1 MNKKS
6 IIIFI
11 TFLALIFNPLYM
23 GASVQSE
30 DVAKEINEAIRTGN
44 ARDVAKH
51 FGSTVDL
58 KLPGNEGTY
67 SRNQAEL
74 ILRNFFSRNPVASF
88 SVHHQRPQ
96 RDGSVYVIGTY
107 AAKDGKSYR
116 MYFLLKKIS
125 DNMVLHLLQME
136 EQ

>member
-1 MNKKS
+1 MHIKFFSALLVYMVFNVS
-6 IIIFI
+6 YFDFESTFQASEI
-11 TFLALIFNPLYM
+11 T
-23 GASVQSE
+23 
-30 DVAKEINEAIRTGN
+30 KEINEAIGKAN

-51 FGSTVDL
+51 FGATIDL

-74 ILRNFFSRNPVASF
+74 ILRNFFSRNAAESF
-88 SVHHQRPQ
+88 NIQHQGPS

-107 AAKDGKSYR
+107 TAKNGKSFR
-116 MYFLLKKIS
+116 TYFLVKKIS
-125 DNMVLHLLQME
+125 DQMVLHLLQME

>member
-6 IIIFI
+6 IIII
-11 TFLALIFNPLYM
+11 VTFLALLVSPMYI

-30 DVAKEINEAIRTGN
+30 DAAKEINDAIKNGN
-44 ARDVAKH
+44 AREVARH

-74 ILRNFFSRNPVASF
+74 ILRDFFSRNTVASF
-88 SVHHQRPQ
+88 SVHHQRPS

-107 AAKDGKSYR
+107 EAKNGKSYR
-116 MYFLLKKIS
+116 TYFLLKKIS

>member
-1 MNKKS
+1 MNKYS
-6 IIIFI
+6 IIITI
-11 TFLALIFNPLYM
+11 TFLALLISPM
-23 GASVQSE
+23 HIDASKPSE
-30 DVAKEINEAIRTGN
+30 DAVTEINKAIREGN
-44 ARDVAKH
+44 AREVARH

-74 ILRNFFSRNPVASF
+74 ILRNFFSRNAVASF
-88 SVHHQRPQ
+88 SVHHQRPSK
-96 RDGSVYVIGTY
+96 DGSVYVIGTY
-107 AAKDGKSYR
+107 QAKNGQSFR
-116 MYFLLKKIS
+116 TYFLVKKIS

>member
-1 MNKKS
+1 MNKNS
-6 IIIFI
+6 ILIII
-11 TFLALIFNPLYM
+11 TFLALTISPLFV

-30 DVAKEINEAIRTGN
+30 DAAKEINEAIRTGN
-44 ARDVAKH
+44 AREVARH

-74 ILRNFFSRNPVASF
+74 ILRDFFSRNAVASF
-88 SVHHQRPQ
+88 SVHHQRPS

-107 AAKDGKSYR
+107 EAKNGNSYR
-116 MYFLLKKIS
+116 TYFLLKKIS

>member
-1 MNKKS
+1 MNKNT
-6 IIIFI
+6 IIILA
-11 TFLALIFNPLYM
+11 FLALSIYPCYS
-23 GASVQSE
+23 GVSVQSE
-30 DVAKEINEAIRTGN
+30 DAVREINESIRTGN
-44 ARDVAKH
+44 ARETARH

-74 ILRNFFSRNPVASF
+74 ILRNFFSRNAVASF
-88 SVHHQRPQ
+88 SVHHQRPSK
-96 RDGSVYVIGTY
+96 DGSVYVIGTY
-107 AAKDGKSYR
+107 EAKNGQSYR
-116 MYFLLKKIS
+116 TYFLVKKIS